1 MHGNDVIENHDEV
14 EMMSDDDDGGDNN
27 YLDNVE
33 HLDDQGS
40 DEMPRSGHRRG
51 YHSKRGP
58 CTIDDH
64 EDDVMRMIRMPT
76 NVGHRRRPLEWIKK
90 TRKYDNEYY

>member
-1 MHGNDVIENHDEV
+1 MYGATHTCSPRVRPASRTPSEVLIGDHGNLCDREPIHDEV
-14 EMMSDDDDGGDNN
+14 EMMGDDRIDDGGGDNN

-33 HLDDQGS
+33 DLDDQGS

-58 CTIDDH
+58 CTIDDE
-64 EDDVMRMIRMPT
+64 EDDR
-76 NVGHRRRPLEWIKK
+76 
-90 TRKYDNEYY
+90 

>member
-1 MHGNDVIENHDEV
+1 
-14 EMMSDDDDGGDNN
+14 MMGDDRIDDGGGDNN

-33 HLDDQGS
+33 DLDDQGS

-58 CTIDDH
+58 CTIDDE
-64 EDDVMRMIRMPT
+64 EDDR
-76 NVGHRRRPLEWIKK
+76 
-90 TRKYDNEYY
+90 